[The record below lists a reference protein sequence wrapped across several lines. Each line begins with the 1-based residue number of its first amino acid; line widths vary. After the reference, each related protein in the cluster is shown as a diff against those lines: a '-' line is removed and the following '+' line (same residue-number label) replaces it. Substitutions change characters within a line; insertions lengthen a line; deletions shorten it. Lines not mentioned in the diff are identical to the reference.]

1 MKRICKQCGAE
12 FTLTQDEIA
21 FYQSKNLHIPKRCEK
36 CRMENR
42 AGGKAGVGM
51 RPVSSGKKPTGN
63 DYESVKTPGQ
73 VVRAYDAGRND
84 KKKVWIAVAA
94 VLLLLAAGIVG
105 FQFMLPAEP
114 NGIVTEVQPVQEV
127 VDDAPIEEISAER
140 PPAADIED
148 AADSLEIAGEQ
159 VEEISA
165 QQPAAA
171 DIEPEVSTDSALPE
185 EEEIQKP
192 QMADAVSDTVQEQDE
207 STEQAPAVAY
217 NFRKAEYLQE
227 HFEKH
232 GEEFEYTTAEEY
244 LAGANRV
251 ITSPGVLHKQ
261 EAEDGDDVYYL
272 ESTNEIVFVSTSGY
286 LRTYFKPKDGKA
298 YYDRQ

>member
-21 FYQSKNLHIPKRCEK
+21 FYQRKNLHIPKRCEK

-42 AGGKAGVGM
+42 AGGKNGTGM
-51 RPVSSGKKPTGN
+51 RPVSSGKNLAGN

-73 VVRAYDAGRND
+73 VVRAYDAGKNN
-84 KKKVWIAVAA
+84 KKKVWIAAAA
-94 VLLLLAAGIVG
+94 VLLLLAVGVAG
-105 FQFMLPAEP
+105 FQLKPLLGG
-114 NGIVTEVQPVQEV
+114 NGAAAEVQPVQAV
-127 VDDAPIEEISAER
+127 VDDVQAAVDVEE
-140 PPAADIED
+140 
-148 AADSLEIAGEQ
+148 AADSPKTVDES
-159 VEEISA
+159 VEEISTE
-165 QQPAAA
+165 QPSVA
-171 DIEPEVSTDSALPE
+171 DIEPEISTDSALPE
-185 EEEIQKP
+185 EEEP
-192 QMADAVSDTVQEQDE
+192 V
-207 STEQAPAVAY
+207 EQAPAAVY

-232 GEEFEYTTAEEY
+232 REEFEYTTAEEY

-251 ITSPGVLHKQ
+251 IASPGVLHKQ

-272 ESTNEIVFVSTSGY
+272 EATNEIVFISTSGY
-286 LRTYFKPKDGKA
+286 LRTYFKPNDGKA